1 MTYFTRLRFSEGAD
15 FGYDADFEH
24 KRIMALFPEMGER
37 ARLEA
42 NVLWRRAGERSVYVQ
57 SDVAPNEAHYRS
69 GFPGTVDVTDSADVR
84 AREILAGGEV
94 MFNARL
100 HAVRRQGKKEFVVF
114 ADSIQDWSAR
124 VLNAR
129 GFEPVTLTAV
139 KEKPVPLRRGDR
151 TIHLSS
157 ALVEGVVR
165 VVDPELAFS
174 SWRSGIGRGKAYGFG
189 MVALRPAS

>member
-1 MTYFTRLRFSEGAD
+1 MTHFTRLRFSEDAD

-24 KRIMALFPEMGER
+24 KRIMALFPELGEQ
-37 ARLEA
+37 ARVKA

-57 SDVAPNEAHYRS
+57 SDIAPDESNYRS
-69 GFPGTVDVTDSADVR
+69 GFPGTVAVTDGADER
-84 AREILAGGEV
+84 ARHILTSGEV
-94 MFNARL
+94 MLNTRL

-114 ADSIQDWSAR
+114 ADGIQDWAAH
-124 VLNAR
+124 VLEAR

-157 ALVEGVVR
+157 ALVEGVMR
-165 VVDPELAFS
+165 VTDPELAFA
-174 SWRSGIGRGKAYGFG
+174 SWRAGIGRGKAYGFG
-189 MVALRPAS
+189 MVALRPVV